1 MRNNASP
8 FWRFANMEASAK
20 DKPTLFIEGYIYPES
35 PWWMEDGTLCAPDS
49 FRRQL
54 ADLDGEDIDI
64 WVNSRGGDAA
74 AGAAIFTYLRDRKG
88 TNTFKVPALA
98 ASAATLPL
106 MAPGK
111 VYVGPASLIMIHNPL
126 VSVTGDHVELSR
138 AQDYLAKLKDA
149 VIAAYME
156 KSGKPRDEVSA
167 EMDKESWYTAQQAID
182 AKYADE
188 IMPLHQDGVAA
199 EMCYTRS
206 SIMQATMDATGMML
220 NARLVGSERE
230 ARQAIFRY
238 LETY

>member
-1 MRNNASP
+1 MRPTN
-8 FWRFANMEASAK
+8 FWRFANMEAGAK
-20 DKPTLFIEGYIYPES
+20 DKPALYIEGYIYPES
-35 PWWMEDGTLCAPDS
+35 PWWLEDGTLCAPES

-54 ADLDGEDIDI
+54 ADLQGEDIDI

-111 VYVGPASLIMIHNPL
+111 VCVSPASLLMIHNPL
-126 VSVTGDHVELSR
+126 VSVTGDHAELAR
-138 AQDYLAKLKDA
+138 AQDYLAKLKDT

-156 KSGKPRDEVSA
+156 KSGKTREEISA

-188 IMPLHQDGVAA
+188 IMAIKQDGQAA

-206 SIMQATMDATGMML
+206 SIMQATMDATRGMMQ
-220 NARLVGSERE
+220 ARFQGSERE
-230 ARQAIFRY
+230 EREAILRY
-238 LETY
+238 AQGL